1 VVPKVVGKTVAAAK
15 ALLTRARCKVGKIT
29 HVKSNTVA
37 KGHVASSHPK
47 AGTIA
52 GSFVTEGKITRT
64 AQIRL
69 LRDNVVIFEGK
80 IASLKRFKD
89 DASEVARGYEC
100 GIGIHNY
107 NDLKI
112 GDSIEAFFME
122 SVKATSAG

>member
-1 VVPKVVGKTVAAAK
+1 
-15 ALLTRARCKVGKIT
+15 
-29 HVKSNTVA
+29 
-37 KGHVASSHPK
+37 
-47 AGTIA
+47 
-52 GSFVTEGKITRT
+52 
-64 AQIRL
+64 
-69 LRDNVVIFEGK
+69 VIFEGK

>member
-1 VVPKVVGKTVAAAK
+1 
-15 ALLTRARCKVGKIT
+15 
-29 HVKSNTVA
+29 
-37 KGHVASSHPK
+37 
-47 AGTIA
+47 
-52 GSFVTEGKITRT
+52 
-64 AQIRL
+64 
-69 LRDNVVIFEGK
+69 VVIFEGN

-107 NDLKI
+107 NDLKV